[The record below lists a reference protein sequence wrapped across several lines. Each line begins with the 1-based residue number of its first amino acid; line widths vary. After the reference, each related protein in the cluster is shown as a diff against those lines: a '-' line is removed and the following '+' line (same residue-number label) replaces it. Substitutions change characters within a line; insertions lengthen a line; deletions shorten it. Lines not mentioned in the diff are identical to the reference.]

1 MVRAKSK
8 HSQLS
13 AADRIEHILATGKL
27 RHADYVV
34 FSTLLLSGEPISTS
48 QREQLTRLFDQL
60 RLGRVVVID

>member
-8 HSQLS
+8 HSPLS
-13 AADRIEHILATGKL
+13 AVDRLEHILATGKL

-34 FSTLLLSGEPISTS
+34 FSTLLLSSEPITPN

-60 RLGRVVVID
+60 RLGRIIVID